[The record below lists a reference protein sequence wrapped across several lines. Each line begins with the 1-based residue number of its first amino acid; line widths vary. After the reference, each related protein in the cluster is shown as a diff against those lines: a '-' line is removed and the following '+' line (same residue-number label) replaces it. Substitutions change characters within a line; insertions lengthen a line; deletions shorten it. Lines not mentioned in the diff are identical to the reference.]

1 MQALLVLLAIGAL
14 SVLASNRRL
23 LEAGRFLNLAQLSA
37 SGLSFLAIGVVLGP
51 RALGLLGT
59 KDLAALRPI
68 VALGLGLGG
77 LMMGLNLDLRV
88 LRRLPTQVYRA
99 ALLQSGLGFVVVTVP
114 LAGLLFA
121 TAHFAL
127 PEALGAAALLGAA
140 ASISSGHLAVLWSR
154 SGRLERSRGLSVALL
169 AMLDDLIGVMVLAVA
184 LVLGASSSLGG
195 GLGLVALAVLLGLA
209 CGALIAFLAHTVTES
224 AELAAILLGG
234 LALVSGAAAYLRVS
248 ALIAGLACGA
258 VLALVGGRA
267 EGAMYRS
274 LLKVERPAYLMLVFL
289 IGAHV
294 DPRNAAT
301 WAIVPVFVSLRFL
314 GKVLGGRLAGTAL
327 RGVLVVPPR
336 LGYALIAQGGVSL
349 CVVTEYL
356 FLVPSAGSELVFS
369 VAALAALANEALA
382 ARAFPS
388 SLTYRES
395 AAASGPEASSG

>member
-1 MQALLVLLAIGAL
+1 LAIGAL

-37 SGLSFLAIGVVLGP
+37 SGLSFLAVGVALGP
-51 RALGLLGT
+51 QALGLLAQ
-59 KDLAALRPI
+59 KDLTALRPV

-88 LRRLPTQVYRA
+88 LRRLPRAVYRA
-99 ALLQSGLGFVVVTVP
+99 SLAQSGVGFALVTVP

-121 TAHFAL
+121 TAQFAL
-127 PEALGAAALLGAA
+127 PQALGAAALLGAA

-154 SGRLERSRGLSVALL
+154 SGRLDRGRGLSVALL
-169 AMLDDLIGVMVLAVA
+169 AMLDDLMGVLVLAVA
-184 LVLGASSSLGG
+184 LVLGAASNLGS
-195 GLGLVALAVLLGLA
+195 GLGLVALAVLLGLS
-209 CGALIAFLAHTVTES
+209 CGALVAYLAHAVTEV
-224 AELAAILLGG
+224 AELAAIQLGG
-234 LALVSGAAAYLRVS
+234 LALVAGAAAYLRVS

-274 LLKVERPAYLMLVFL
+274 LLRVERPAYLMLVFL

-294 DPRNAAT
+294 DPRNALT
-301 WAIVPVFVSLRFL
+301 WAILPVFVGLRFV
-314 GKVLGGRLAGTAL
+314 GKVVGGRLAGRAL
-327 RGVLVVPPR
+327 RGVLAVPPR

-356 FLVPSAGSELVFS
+356 VLVPGAGSELVFS

-382 ARAFPS
+382 ARAFAS
-388 SLTYRES
+388 SLEPT
-395 AAASGPEASSG
+395 AAVPARAGEGGP